1 MTFGTFIKQNQV
13 LTMKLP
19 KMIQNIKKESIGITV
34 KPKTFKFDHKK
45 HRIDFIK

>member
-1 MTFGTFIKQNQV
+1 MSFGTFMTQNQV
-13 LTMKLP
+13 FTMKLP

-45 HRIDFIK
+45 YRIYFIK